1 MDLQNHANV
10 FMILP
15 MNKILK
21 SSPEKLQ
28 QERERYLAKK
38 DHITQITADYRA
50 ANREALRLKA
60 IEYRKKNAAQIKAAR
75 RLQYLAKKEQINKK
89 NSEYHQQNKEK
100 MLAANKQ
107 WRMDNKDKVRAIKV
121 NRDRRLATGKLSTNI
136 VSKLMKL
143 QRGCCACCG
152 ASLADGYHLD
162 HIMPIAKGGQ
172 NSDDN
177 VQLLTPTCN
186 LKKKDLDPIAWA
198 QKNGRLL

>member
-1 MDLQNHANV
+1 MHKL
-10 FMILP
+10 
-15 MNKILK
+15 LK

-28 QERERYLAKK
+28 KERERYQQKK
-38 DHITQITADYRA
+38 EHIAQLTADYRS

-60 IEYRKKNAAQIKAAR
+60 IEYRKAKAEQIKAAR

-89 NSEYHQQNKEK
+89 SAEYYQQNKEK
-100 MLAANKQ
+100 MLTANKT
-107 WRMDNKDKVRAIKV
+107 WCSENKERVRAIKV
-121 NRDRRLATGKLSTNI
+121 NRDRRMASGKLSTNI
-136 VSKLMKL
+136 VSKLMRL

-152 ASLADGYHLD
+152 LSLSNGYHLD

-186 LKKKDLDPIAWA
+186 LKKKDLDPIVWA

>member
-1 MDLQNHANV
+1 MMTTWEKFERAV
-10 FMILP
+10 FLLCLIVAACDVLWW
-15 MNKILK
+15 
-21 SSPEKLQ
+21 
-28 QERERYLAKK
+28 
-38 DHITQITADYRA
+38 RA
-50 ANREALRLKA
+50 
-60 IEYRKKNAAQIKAAR
+60 
-75 RLQYLAKKEQINKK
+75 
-89 NSEYHQQNKEK
+89 
-100 MLAANKQ
+100 
-107 WRMDNKDKVRAIKV
+107 DNKDKVRAIKV

-186 LKKKDLDPIAWA
+186 LKKKDLDPITWA